1 MLIKYFIFYPHF
13 RGQSNERQF
22 LKDFV
27 TGAPGSSGA
36 RLAAWLQP
44 EPRLDPNR
52 CELKAILEPV
62 RYGWPTQLVVVTRD
76 QYGDNVFVPDLKIEI
91 KAVPA
96 GAVINGARKARQ
108 TQPTEPCSLGGVPLP
123 PKVSYES
130 TVKDK
135 MCFKAITFMKAYQQ
149 YSFEELRY
157 ASPIQTRVTE
167 TMIASD
173 LRDGT
178 FGTTWTPNVVGNYCL
193 TVIIDGIALEEVIRV
208 EVKEAGIPPP
218 PQKGIVKTQPPNKL
232 RKFIAKYSA
241 GLRIRSHPTL
251 QSEQVGIIKL
261 NGIISFI
268 DEIENDD
275 GIWVRLSTQ
284 SIRQHCTPGWY
295 PTEAWC
301 LQYNQHLGKTLLHPL
316 IESQTTSKTT
326 ILERIRRNTNNQ
338 DEITEFEAIAD
349 EVTQQPPPTIKTGSP
364 GKKGFDFS
372 QGSKFTPPLSS
383 DSGKSGSNP
392 FVFTS
397 TQSKNSKSDEIL
409 RIESIDDQDGDGV
422 SDIKMRENQ
431 MSSSSG
437 SFNLVQS
444 PSQSNISTTI
454 AGVVGG
460 GASKLQALHK
470 WFKGD
475 SFESNRDPTR
485 KKNELSEFAAVS
497 VRDIVK
503 AIGGQ
508 DSKSNGNSSVA
519 QNQQQNRSSSPVT
532 IPLRQQ
538 SNISS
543 SSRSNELSEASGLSR
558 DLSNSP
564 NQSSSQLSIREEVS
578 DSKENFPTE
587 SDDVAAASVQ
597 VVQQKISNFTITSS
611 TRSPSKVALRKA
623 KNRRNISPSMRGS
636 DKQKDSFESHEK
648 EMCLNVNTDAL
659 TSSNEHQ
666 KSSSSAGSD
675 KLNTPPV
682 WPQPQISPISFDVT
696 KGGQPKRALPPSL
709 AESLRAIFAA
719 FLWHEG
725 IVHDA
730 MACASYLKFHPS
742 LPKQGAIVVTRGDM
756 SDARMN
762 LTREERA
769 QQRHSVEVAN
779 TGNYLNIRPSTLETL
794 TKSGNSSI
802 HNRRYRKAA
811 ALENESN
818 DPKLHALSETI
829 TVLPPALRSLVYLW
843 EKLCSNC
850 VQLVQSNA
858 LEQFKESNTNPIQ
871 PPAHTAVAQ
880 QTQPRAPSQDIL
892 DNTDNDKETRNVRK
906 KKKEDTSWC
915 ELCEMFLPIPITHH
929 MRVMHP
935 GCGKQSKGNGY
946 NSVGNFCTG
955 WAGNC
960 GEGGKGASSW
970 YLMCEKCR
978 DKYKTSNKNI
988 NNLNTTSENL
998 TSPSSISQNT
1008 IKVDNLFGLKTSLII
1023 NSEIYTMMKDN
1034 ALFLLELSSTNT
1046 GTGINNTQKKSPQQ
1060 MPVVSETHVI
1070 DLNRPSTSRNSREI
1084 RYSMGGGRPFS
1095 SSSSRGVF
1103 PNGNMPSSSTPN
1115 RRGLNFMGSMSP
1127 DLIWPASEAFACLDS
1142 LGVSVPNELPYEI
1155 FGFGDNNGFD
1165 RVSYHTF

>member
-1 MLIKYFIFYPHF
+1 M
-13 RGQSNERQF
+13 
-22 LKDFV
+22 
-27 TGAPGSSGA
+27 
-36 RLAAWLQP
+36 
-44 EPRLDPNR
+44 
-52 CELKAILEPV
+52 KAILEPV

-96 GAVINGARKARQ
+96 GAIINGARKTRP
-108 TQPTEPCSLGGVPLP
+108 TQPAEPCSLGGVPLP

-130 TVKDK
+130 TIKEK

-167 TMIASD
+167 TMVCSD

-193 TVIIDGIALEEVIRV
+193 TVIIDGIALEEVTRV

-275 GIWVRLSTQ
+275 GVWVRLSTQ

-316 IESQTTSKTT
+316 IETQTVSKNS
-326 ILERIRRNTNNQ
+326 ILEYIRRNTNNQ
-338 DEITEFEAIAD
+338 DEITEFEVIAV
-349 EVTQQPPPTIKTGSP
+349 ESTAAPQQTPRTSVSSP
-364 GKKGFDFS
+364 SKKGFDFS

-392 FVFTS
+392 FIFTS
-397 TQSKNSKSDEIL
+397 TQSSKSSKSDEIL
-409 RIESIDDQDGDGV
+409 RIESIEDPDSDGA
-422 SDIKMRENQ
+422 SDIKMRDNQ
-431 MSSSSG
+431 MTSSSG
-437 SFNLVQS
+437 SLNLVQS
-444 PSQSNISTTI
+444 PSQSNIGTTI

-475 SFESNRDPTR
+475 SFDSIRDPTR
-485 KKNELSEFAAVS
+485 KKNELSEFASVS

-508 DSKSNGNSSVA
+508 DSKSNGNSGVSP
-519 QNQQQNRSSSPVT
+519 NQQNRSSSPVSV
-532 IPLRQQ
+532 PLRQRELQ
-538 SNISS
+538 SNLSS
-543 SSRSNELSEASGLSR
+543 GSRSMDVPENSR
-558 DLSNSP
+558 DLSQSP
-564 NQSSSQLSIREEVS
+564 SQLPYHTSIREEVH
-578 DSKENFPTE
+578 DAKENVPTE
-587 SDDVAAASVQ
+587 VDENQPHSFKS
-597 VVQQKISNFTITSS
+597 SNFAISS
-611 TRSPSKVALRKA
+611 ASSSRSASSNLSPSKALRKG
-623 KNRRNISPSMRGS
+623 KNRRNVSPGIRGTE
-636 DKQKDSFESHEK
+636 KQRDSSLDSHGKD
-648 EMCLNVNTDAL
+648 MCLNVNTEAMT
-659 TSSNEHQ
+659 TSSNETS
-666 KSSSSAGSD
+666 KKNSSSAGSD
-675 KLNTPPV
+675 KLNTPPT
-682 WPQPQISPISFDVT
+682 WPQPQTSPITFDAS
-696 KGGQPKRALPPSL
+696 KGGPPKRALPPSL

-742 LPKQGAIVVTRGDM
+742 LPKEGAIVVTRGDM
-756 SDARMN
+756 GDAKIN

-794 TKSGNSSI
+794 TKSGNSVI

-811 ALENESN
+811 LDGDFAGGDST
-818 DPKLHALSETI
+818 KLHSLPEVI

-858 LEQFKESNTNPIQ
+858 LEQFKESNNPQSSSGATGGATI
-871 PPAHTAVAQ
+871 H
-880 QTQPRAPSQDIL
+880 PRAPTQDFL
-892 DNTDNDKETRNVRK
+892 DNADNDKDTRNIRK

-915 ELCEMFLPIPITHH
+915 ELCETFLPIPITHH

-978 DKYKTSNKNI
+978 EKYKTSNKNI
-988 NNLNTTSENL
+988 NNLNTASENV
-998 TSPSSISQNT
+998 TSPSSASQNT
-1008 IKVDNLFGLKTSLII
+1008 IKVDNLFGLKTGLIM

-1034 ALFLLELSSTNT
+1034 ALFLLELSSTNSSN
-1046 GTGINNTQKKSPQQ
+1046 ISSTQKKSPQQ
-1060 MPVVSETHVI
+1060 MPVVSETQVI

-1084 RYSMGGGRPFS
+1084 RYSTGGGRPFS
-1095 SSSSRGVF
+1095 SGRNTF
-1103 PNGNMPSSSTPN
+1103 PNGNFPSSSTPN
-1115 RRGLNFMGSMSP
+1115 RKGSNCLGNVSP
-1127 DLIWPASEAFACLDS
+1127 ELIWPAPDAFACFDS
-1142 LGVSVPNELPYEI
+1142 LGVSMSNELPYEI
-1155 FGFGDNNGFD
+1155 FGFNDNGFD
-1165 RVSYHTF
+1165 RVSNHIVNHFTIF